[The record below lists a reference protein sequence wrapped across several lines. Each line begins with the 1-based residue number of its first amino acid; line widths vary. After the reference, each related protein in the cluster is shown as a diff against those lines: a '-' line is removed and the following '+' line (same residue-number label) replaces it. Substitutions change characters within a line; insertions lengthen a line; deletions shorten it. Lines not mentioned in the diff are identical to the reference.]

1 MGLEKGEG
9 RGEKRG
15 EGIKLILPDRSG
27 DCLCGIGTPKWQD
40 YAFGSKAVSRTLS
53 LGNRAG
59 IRGDAGTREPP
70 RLPPASPGTTPGT
83 SEALASKARRQELRF
98 RMEVSCLE
106 SRAPG
111 SAEGSRTWRAPAAA
125 AAASPRFR
133 PPARASRAAPRG
145 AQPLGLI
152 RIFSPSVLPPGQ
164 IADDLIILK

>member
-1 MGLEKGEG
+1 MENGEG

-27 DCLCGIGTPKWQD
+27 DRLCGIGTPKWQD

-53 LGNRAG
+53 LGNCAA
-59 IRGDAGTREPP
+59 IRGDAGTRGPP

-106 SRAPG
+106 SRAAG
-111 SAEGSRTWRAPAAA
+111 SAEESRTWRAPAAA
-125 AAASPRFR
+125 AASPRFQAPCPR
-133 PPARASRAAPRG
+133 LPRG
-145 AQPLGLI
+145 APRRPASRPHPHLQPSRFI
-152 RIFSPSVLPPGQ
+152 PR
-164 IADDLIILK
+164 ANR